1 MEGGH
6 SLLER
11 PFKSNN
17 TILDSTGNSS
27 TCDTVATLLCG
38 LIIVVCLC
46 WFFDR
51 VAKVSEL
58 RKGGGQGKGVLVD
71 MKEKERCSS
80 QAFYYNQLVSH
91 AMMET
96 HTLSGRRH
104 QIKQQATAS
113 EGGDET
119 SFDYD

>member
-6 SLLER
+6 SLLENK
-11 PFKSNN
+11 PFKS
-17 TILDSTGNSS
+17 NSS

-58 RKGGGQGKGVLVD
+58 RKGGGQGKGVLLVD